1 MMILTLLNSAALGF
15 VVRLDQLYETM
26 ITTLIFVIIG
36 LVFFAISF
44 FILDKAMPYS
54 VHKEIEEDQNT
65 ALGLIIG
72 SMMLGIAIIIAAA
85 IHG

>member
-1 MMILTLLNSAALGF
+1 MLMTLLNAGAPAL
-15 VVRLDQLYETM
+15 VVRLDQLYETL
-26 ITTLIFVIIG
+26 ITTLIFVMIG

-65 ALGLIIG
+65 ALGIIIG
-72 SMMLGIAIIIAAA
+72 AMMLGIALIIAAA

>member
-1 MMILTLLNSAALGF
+1 MTLLNAGAPAL
-15 VVRLDQLYETM
+15 VVRLDQLYETL
-26 ITTLIFVIIG
+26 ITTLIFVVIG

-54 VHKEIEEDQNT
+54 IHKEIEEDQNT
-65 ALGLIIG
+65 ALGIIIG
-72 SMMLGIAIIIAAA
+72 AMMLGIALIIAAA

>member
-1 MMILTLLNSAALGF
+1 MLMTLLNSAALGF

-26 ITTLIFVIIG
+26 ITTLIFVVIG

-54 VHKEIEEDQNT
+54 IHKEIEQDQNT

>member
-1 MMILTLLNSAALGF
+1 MLMTLLNAGAPAL
-15 VVRLDQLYETM
+15 VVRLDQLYETL
-26 ITTLIFVIIG
+26 ITTLIFVVIG

-65 ALGLIIG
+65 ALGIIIG
-72 SMMLGIAIIIAAA
+72 AMMLGIALIIAAA

>member
-1 MMILTLLNSAALGF
+1 MLMTLLNAGAPAL
-15 VVRLDQLYETM
+15 VVRLDQLYETL
-26 ITTLIFVIIG
+26 ITTLIFVVIG

-54 VHKEIEEDQNT
+54 IHKEIEEDQNT
-65 ALGLIIG
+65 ALGIIIG
-72 SMMLGIAIIIAAA
+72 AMMLGIALIIAAA

>member
-1 MMILTLLNSAALGF
+1 MLMTLLNSAALGF

-26 ITTLIFVIIG
+26 ITTLIFVVIG

-44 FILDKAMPYS
+44 FILDKALPYS
-54 VHKEIEEDQNT
+54 VHKEIEQDQNT

>member
-1 MMILTLLNSAALGF
+1 MISTLLNLAVLGF
-15 VVRLDQLYETM
+15 VVRLDQLYETL
-26 ITTLIFVIIG
+26 ITTLIFVVIG

>member
-1 MMILTLLNSAALGF
+1 MISTLLNSAALGF

-26 ITTLIFVIIG
+26 ITTLIFVVIG

-54 VHKEIEEDQNT
+54 VHKEIEQDQNT

>member
-1 MMILTLLNSAALGF
+1 MILTLLNSAALGF

>member
-1 MMILTLLNSAALGF
+1 MLMTLFNASALAF

-26 ITTLIFVIIG
+26 ITTLIFVVIG

-54 VHKEIEEDQNT
+54 VHKEIEQDQNT

>member
-1 MMILTLLNSAALGF
+1 MLMTLLNASVLAF

-26 ITTLIFVIIG
+26 ITTLIFVVIG
-36 LVFFAISF
+36 LVFFAVSF

-54 VHKEIEEDQNT
+54 VHKEIEQDQNT